1 MGILVLLFTI
11 LLFMVVMYYHIDYF
25 PCYFLL
31 PVSIVFLIYTI
42 VIKKRTRKGN
52 EHYLR
57 WKAFKNF
64 LKDFGNFKIKE
75 LPEVTLWEKY
85 LVYATV
91 FGLAETVE
99 KSMNV
104 KMAEYQSLEGVQ
116 TLNGW
121 SPMDFYIYNS
131 ICSSVSKSITSNIS
145 ANTIANSRN
154 TSAGSGGGFSGGSGF
169 GGGGG
174 GGHGF

>member
-1 MGILVLLFTI
+1 
-11 LLFMVVMYYHIDYF
+11 MVVMYYHIDYF

-64 LKDFGNFKIKE
+64 LADFGNFKIKE
-75 LPEVTLWEKY
+75 LPEIILWEKY
-85 LVYATV
+85 LVYATL
-91 FGLAETVE
+91 FGLASEVE

-104 KMAEYQSLEGVQ
+104 KIAEYERTPMHTEVY
-116 TLNGW
+116 NGW
-121 SPMDFYIYNS
+121 HPYIDFQIFQAINH
-131 ICSSVSKSITSNIS
+131 SVNHAVSSNIRATT
-145 ANTIANSRN
+145 ANANSRN
-154 TSAGSGGGFSGGSGF
+154 SSGSGLGGGGFSGGSGF